1 MKRSI
6 GYFMVLA
13 AVILIVCS
21 ATTLFWSAYES
32 AVEPWQKWVQGV
44 QIVAVIGW
52 EAGAILAI
60 AYCWRHRYYLIAIGG
75 SVLLVLAMGYTLSG
89 EMRLQAGTQENT
101 VARRSAEAGKIELV
115 KSELDKAI
123 KRRDLLQAQRRLT
136 EDQREELTELRKDIS
151 SLKRQWEPL
160 VEETSAVGI
169 PGAALIARWT
179 GLNITDSGDLDALIK
194 MAFWTMVRV
203 FALPLAVFGMMAAS
217 QERKEASGRAKAP
230 EAPSLPLKVFPPAQP
245 RTALPESPI
254 AGLLSR
260 KMGNSPEIPDSS
272 PEPDQP
278 PPGDAATVE
287 TPAPVEAPP
296 ARPVLVTEDW
306 KPTPP
311 LSKKQRKLV
320 QRERL
325 KDDAIRAVEEFA
337 AAKLDLES
345 VGARFIR
352 SEKGFVQSGGTPGT
366 QLGKEFRQWA
376 KSNSKWAHF
385 STYDKIPLGKA
396 LSAVL
401 EQGRPSNG
409 GGSVYAAL
417 IKQPVRRAA

>member
-60 AYCWRHRYYLIAIGG
+60 AYCWRHRFYLIAIGG
-75 SVLLVLAMGYTLSG
+75 SVLLVLAAAYTLSG
-89 EMRLQAGTQENT
+89 EMRLQAGTQENS
-101 VARRSAEAGKIELV
+101 VARKSAEAGKYELV

-136 EDQREELTELRKDIS
+136 EDQQEELAELRKDINA
-151 SLKRQWEPL
+151 LKGQWTPL

-169 PGAALIARWT
+169 PGAAMLARWT
-179 GLNITDSGDLDALIK
+179 GLNINDSGDIDALIK

-217 QERKEASGRAKAP
+217 QERKEASGRAKAS
-230 EAPSLPLKVFPPAQP
+230 EGPSVALKVSPPLQP
-245 RTALPESPI
+245 RTALPERPI

-260 KMGNSPEIPDSS
+260 KAGNSSENPNGSPD
-272 PEPDQP
+272 PTP
-278 PPGDAATVE
+278 PADAA
-287 TPAPVEAPP
+287 PSNMRNPHNAPVETPP
-296 ARPVLVTEDW
+296 ARPRLVDENW
-306 KPTPP
+306 VPTPKTKGKPSKAEKFADIDAPTRDWLSTGRAMPVALGLGSSGLDIWAAYNAFCIAQHPPIKP
-311 LSKKQRKLV
+311 LNPSHFGRSLRRVGVASSKTARGVRYALRLV
-320 QRERL
+320 
-325 KDDAIRAVEEFA
+325 
-337 AAKLDLES
+337 
-345 VGARFIR
+345 
-352 SEKGFVQSGGTPGT
+352 
-366 QLGKEFRQWA
+366 
-376 KSNSKWAHF
+376 
-385 STYDKIPLGKA
+385 
-396 LSAVL
+396 
-401 EQGRPSNG
+401 
-409 GGSVYAAL
+409 
-417 IKQPVRRAA
+417 KQPVRRAA